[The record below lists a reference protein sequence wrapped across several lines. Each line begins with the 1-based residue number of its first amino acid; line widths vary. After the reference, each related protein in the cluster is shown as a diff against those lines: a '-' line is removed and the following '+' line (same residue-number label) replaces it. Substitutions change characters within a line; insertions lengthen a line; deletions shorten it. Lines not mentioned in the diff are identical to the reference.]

1 MEKSEQNI
9 IALKVGDT
17 FRLNG
22 ARKHNTVI
30 DEFDHDGETYVVYI
44 GDTKDSKFEV
54 RRKKSLCSVTEYYGN
69 IFYGIVE
76 VNGMKVRGTG
86 GKLLDNPVPAP
97 VKEKKAPKP
106 RMVEP
111 DIEPI
116 RELTDFEKFV
126 RVQRSGVI
134 NMNDIVTG
142 SRLAGISEEK
152 YEDIMWHYSEYRAG
166 TRK

>member
-1 MEKSEQNI
+1 
-9 IALKVGDT
+9 
-17 FRLNG
+17 
-22 ARKHNTVI
+22 
-30 DEFDHDGETYVVYI
+30 
-44 GDTKDSKFEV
+44 
-54 RRKKSLCSVTEYYGN
+54 
-69 IFYGIVE
+69 
-76 VNGMKVRGTG
+76 MKVRGTG

-106 RMVEP
+106 RVVEP

>member
-1 MEKSEQNI
+1 MKNLKKNI
-9 IALKVGDT
+9 VTLKVGDI

-22 ARKHNTVI
+22 AKKHNTVVN
-30 DEFDHDGETYVVYI
+30 EFEYNGETFIVYI
-44 GDTKDSKFEV
+44 GDTPYSKFEI
-54 RRKKSLCSVTEYYGN
+54 REKENLCSVTDYYGN
-69 IFYGIVE
+69 VFSGIVE

-106 RMVEP
+106 IIVEP

-116 RELTDFEKFV
+116 RTLTDFERFV
-126 RVQRSGVI
+126 KVQRSGVI
-134 NMNDIVTG
+134 NMTDIVTG

-152 YEDIMWHYSEYRAG
+152 YEDIMWHYDEYKKG
-166 TRK
+166 IRK